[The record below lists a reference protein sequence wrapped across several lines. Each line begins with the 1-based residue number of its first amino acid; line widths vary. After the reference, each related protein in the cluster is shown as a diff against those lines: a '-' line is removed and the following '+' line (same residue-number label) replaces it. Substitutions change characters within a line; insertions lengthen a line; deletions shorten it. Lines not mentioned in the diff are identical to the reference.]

1 MTEGEKRA
9 YQRGYAAGIR
19 GRWPMHKPPEP
30 PNEIVANLLLAL
42 REIRD
47 HLDSELAAIGDAE
60 WEAAFGP
67 IIDKADEAA
76 EAVTEWLKQ

>member
-19 GRWPMHKPPEP
+19 GRWPAHKPPEP

-47 HLDSELAAIGDAE
+47 HLDAELAEIGDAE

-76 EAVTEWLKQ
+76 EAVTEWLKL